1 VISRRL
7 RLALLLI
14 CAGALVFVL
23 VRFDD
28 VSSPRMRESATEREI
43 TPMVSPGPEENKQ
56 EGPSAPAELAREDED
71 DLDNDDEIESAT
83 PASAAGANPTSF
95 AMTRPSAAPQG
106 NSASNDEEVVSYQ
119 AFSADD
125 ARSIFS
131 PLAQEGSR
139 VTNDEFFSGVRVER
153 PAAPEAAPTPEPT
166 KEPEGG
172 LPWVEGQARGYTML
186 YAMQPAARRV
196 VERNVQALLT
206 SHVKDVYIGVL
217 IDGTFGQDFEYLR
230 TLVTRLSSN
239 GRRLTLAL
247 YLSNGPTMRKWDETP
262 IDALFSRIN
271 PREFRNRI
279 IREQALQSQYVE
291 VARKAKRVFAFN
303 TSLSP
308 FNTNVA
314 IPMLEDNLDRNSYR
328 VMRDLAR
335 NEIRENCVFM
345 RNPCVGC
352 FLGNDG
358 DTLGDPREEHTM
370 QLFSSLKPGD
380 SFSLDGIGFVYP
392 GMGRTIELSADELL
406 NVMSSSY
413 EKGLRY
419 VGLWRHDWQGVK
431 HGVPNDHPESRAYL
445 ASGDDE
451 LGFEIDALRHRLS
464 PVTPEEEDEEVYN

>member
-1 VISRRL
+1 MISRRL
-7 RLALLLI
+7 RLAALI
-14 CAGALVFVL
+14 TCAGALVFV
-23 VRFDD
+23 VIRRND
-28 VSSPRMRESATEREI
+28 VPSPRIRERAIQRDVEPT
-43 TPMVSPGPEENKQ
+43 VSPGPEDMKR
-56 EGPSAPAELAREDED
+56 EGPPAPTEIARDEDD
-71 DLDNDDEIESAT
+71 DLDNDDEIESA
-83 PASAAGANPTSF
+83 SAPSATRAAPTSF
-95 AMTRPSAAPQG
+95 AIPSPRAVPQRRGAANQEAG
-106 NSASNDEEVVSYQ
+106 ASFQ

-131 PLAQEGSR
+131 PLVQEGSR
-139 VTNDEFFSGVRVER
+139 VTNDEFFSGVRIER
-153 PAAPEAAPTPEPT
+153 PSAPEAAPTPEPT

-186 YAMQPAARRV
+186 YAMQPTARGV

-291 VARKAKRVFAFN
+291 VARKAKRIFAFN
-303 TSLSP
+303 TGLSP

-370 QLFSSLKPGD
+370 KLFPSLKPGD

-392 GMGRTIELSADELL
+392 GMGKTIELSADELL
-406 NVMSSSY
+406 NVMSDSY

-464 PVTPEEEDEEVYN
+464 PVTPEEDEEVDN

>member
-1 VISRRL
+1 L
-7 RLALLLI
+7 
-14 CAGALVFVL
+14 
-23 VRFDD
+23 DD
-28 VSSPRMRESATEREI
+28 GRES
-43 TPMVSPGPEENKQ
+43 SD
-56 EGPSAPAELAREDED
+56 LAF
-71 DLDNDDEIESAT
+71 N
-83 PASAAGANPTSF
+83 
-95 AMTRPSAAPQG
+95 
-106 NSASNDEEVVSYQ
+106 
-119 AFSADD
+119 ADD

-139 VTNDEFFSGVRVER
+139 VSNDEFFSGVRVER
-153 PAAPEAAPTPEPT
+153 PTSPESAPTPEPT

-186 YAMQPAARRV
+186 YAMQPAARGV

-247 YLSNGPTMRKWDETP
+247 YLSNGPTMRKWNTTP
-262 IDALFSRIN
+262 INALFSRIN
-271 PREFRNRI
+271 PRDFRNRI
-279 IREQALQSQYVE
+279 IREQVLQNQFAE

-308 FNTNVA
+308 YNTNVA
-314 IPMLEDNLDRNSYR
+314 IPMLEDNLDRNAYR
-328 VMRDLAR
+328 VMRELAR
-335 NEIRENCVFM
+335 NEIRERCVFM

-352 FLGNDG
+352 FPGNDG
-358 DTLGDPREEHTM
+358 DSLGDSREEHTM
-370 QLFSSLKPGD
+370 KLFPSLKPGD

-392 GMGRTIELSADELL
+392 GMENTVELSADELL
-406 NVMSSSY
+406 NVMSDGY

-431 HGVPNDHPESRAYL
+431 HGVPNGHPESRAYL

-451 LGFEIDALRHRLS
+451 LSFEIDALRHRLS
-464 PVTPEEEDEEVYN
+464 PVTPEEREGGE